1 MSELATQ
8 GLLTINQDL
17 STMHNP
23 SQQTSTSASL
33 TKSIIAA
40 LALVREQKPLVVN
53 ITNYVVMNN
62 TANALLAIGASPIMA
77 HSRQE
82 MAEMMQISGS
92 LVINIGTLDSEWIER
107 MLFAVEQANANNKPI
122 VLDPVGCGASI
133 LRTQTARTLAAKANN
148 LIIRGNASEIITLA
162 GETSQTKG
170 VDALDSSDTALT
182 AAHYLVA
189 HYHANVVIS
198 GEVDYI
204 VTASQTISLSNGHHM
219 MPYVTGMGCSL
230 TALTGAFAAI
240 GETSGLAAAAIYAIA
255 GEIAAEQS
263 SGPASLQLNIID
275 SLYQLNDDQI
285 RQRLNIAVVA

>member
-1 MSELATQ
+1 
-8 GLLTINQDL
+8 
-17 STMHNP
+17 MHNP
-23 SQQTSTSASL
+23 SQQTPTSASL
-33 TKSIIAA
+33 TESIIAA

-82 MAEMMQISGS
+82 MAEMMHIAGS

-122 VLDPVGCGASI
+122 VLDPVGCGASV
-133 LRTQTARTLAAKANN
+133 LRTQTARTLAANANN
-148 LIIRGNASEIITLA
+148 LIIRGNASEIIALA
-162 GETSQTKG
+162 GEASQTKG
-170 VDALDSSDTALT
+170 VDALDSSDTAL
-182 AAHYLVA
+182 AAAQALVA
-189 HYHANVVIS
+189 QYHANVVIS
-198 GEVDYI
+198 GEVDYV

-240 GETSGLAAAAIYAIA
+240 GETSGLAATAIYAIA

-263 SGPASLQLNIID
+263 AGPASLQLNIID
-275 SLYQLNDDQI
+275 GLYHISAEQI
-285 RQRLNIAVVA
+285 CQRLNMGVVA

>member
-1 MSELATQ
+1 
-8 GLLTINQDL
+8 
-17 STMHNP
+17 MHNP
-23 SQQTSTSASL
+23 SQQTPTSASL
-33 TKSIIAA
+33 TESIIAA

-82 MAEMMQISGS
+82 MAEMMHIAGS

-122 VLDPVGCGASI
+122 VLDPVGCGASV
-133 LRTQTARTLAAKANN
+133 LRTQTARTLAANANN
-148 LIIRGNASEIITLA
+148 LIIRGNASEIIALA
-162 GETSQTKG
+162 GEASQTKG
-170 VDALDSSDTALT
+170 VDALDSSDTAL
-182 AAHYLVA
+182 AAAQALVA
-189 HYHANVVIS
+189 QYHANVVIS
-198 GEVDYI
+198 GEVDYV

-240 GETSGLAAAAIYAIA
+240 GETSGLAATAIYAIA
-255 GEIAAEQS
+255 GEIAAEKS

-275 SLYQLNDDQI
+275 GLYQISAEQI
-285 RQRLNIAVVA
+285 CQRLNMGVVA

>member
-1 MSELATQ
+1 
-8 GLLTINQDL
+8 
-17 STMHNP
+17 MHNP
-23 SQQTSTSASL
+23 SQQTPTSASL
-33 TKSIIAA
+33 TESIIAA
-40 LALVREQKPLVVN
+40 LTLVREQKPLVVN

-82 MAEMMQISGS
+82 MAEMMHIAGS
-92 LVINIGTLDSEWIER
+92 LVINIGTLDSEWIDR

-122 VLDPVGCGASI
+122 VLDPVGCGASV

-148 LIIRGNASEIITLA
+148 LIIRGNASEIIALA
-162 GETSQTKG
+162 GEASQTKG
-170 VDALDSSDTALT
+170 VDALDSSDTAL
-182 AAHYLVA
+182 AAAQVLVSQ
-189 HYHANVVIS
+189 YHANVVIS
-198 GEVDYI
+198 GEVDYV

-240 GETSGLAAAAIYAIA
+240 GETSGLAATAIYAIA

-263 SGPASLQLNIID
+263 AGPASLQLNIID
-275 SLYQLNDDQI
+275 GLYHISAEQI
-285 RQRLNIAVVA
+285 CQRLNMDVVA

>member
-1 MSELATQ
+1 
-8 GLLTINQDL
+8 
-17 STMHNP
+17 MHNP
-23 SQQTSTSASL
+23 SQQTPTSASL
-33 TKSIIAA
+33 TESIIAA

-82 MAEMMQISGS
+82 MAEMMHIAGS

-122 VLDPVGCGASI
+122 VLDPVGCGASV

-148 LIIRGNASEIITLA
+148 LIIRGNASEIIALA
-162 GETSQTKG
+162 GEASQTKG
-170 VDALDSSDTALT
+170 VDALDSSDTAL
-182 AAHYLVA
+182 AAAQVLVA
-189 HYHANVVIS
+189 QYHANVVIS
-198 GEVDYI
+198 GEVDYV

-240 GETSGLAAAAIYAIA
+240 GETSGLAATAIYAIA

-263 SGPASLQLNIID
+263 AGPASLQLNIID
-275 SLYQLNDDQI
+275 GLYQISAEQI
-285 RQRLNIAVVA
+285 CQRLNMGVVA

>member
-1 MSELATQ
+1 
-8 GLLTINQDL
+8 
-17 STMHNP
+17 MHNP
-23 SQQTSTSASL
+23 SQQTPTSASL
-33 TKSIIAA
+33 TERIIAA

-82 MAEMMQISGS
+82 MAEMMHIAGS

-122 VLDPVGCGASI
+122 VLDPVGCGASV

-148 LIIRGNASEIITLA
+148 LIIRGNASEIIALA
-162 GETSQTKG
+162 GDASQTKG
-170 VDALDSSDTALT
+170 VDALDSSDTAL
-182 AAHYLVA
+182 AAAQVLVA
-189 HYHANVVIS
+189 QYHANVVIS
-198 GEVDYI
+198 GEVDYV

-240 GETSGLAAAAIYAIA
+240 GETSGLAATAIYAIA

-263 SGPASLQLNIID
+263 AGPASLQLNIID
-275 SLYQLNDDQI
+275 GLYQISAEQI
-285 RQRLNIAVVA
+285 CQRLNMDVVA

>member
-1 MSELATQ
+1 
-8 GLLTINQDL
+8 
-17 STMHNP
+17 MHNP
-23 SQQTSTSASL
+23 SQQTPTSASL
-33 TKSIIAA
+33 TESIIAV

-82 MAEMMQISGS
+82 MAEMMHIAGS

-122 VLDPVGCGASI
+122 VLDPVGCGASV
-133 LRTQTARTLAAKANN
+133 LRTQTARTLAANANN
-148 LIIRGNASEIITLA
+148 LIIRGNASEIIALA
-162 GETSQTKG
+162 GEASQTKG
-170 VDALDSSDTALT
+170 VDALDSSDTAL
-182 AAHYLVA
+182 AAAQALVA
-189 HYHANVVIS
+189 QYHANVVIS
-198 GEVDYI
+198 GEVDYV

-240 GETSGLAAAAIYAIA
+240 GETSGLAATAIYAIA
-255 GEIAAEQS
+255 GEIAAKQS
-263 SGPASLQLNIID
+263 AGPASLQLNIID
-275 SLYQLNDDQI
+275 VLYQISAEQI
-285 RQRLNIAVVA
+285 CQRLNMDVVA

>member
-1 MSELATQ
+1 
-8 GLLTINQDL
+8 
-17 STMHNP
+17 MHNP
-23 SQQTSTSASL
+23 SQQTPTSASL
-33 TKSIIAA
+33 TESIIAA

-82 MAEMMQISGS
+82 MAEMMHIAGS

-122 VLDPVGCGASI
+122 VLDPVGCGASV
-133 LRTQTARTLAAKANN
+133 LRTQTARTLAANANN
-148 LIIRGNASEIITLA
+148 LIIRGNASEIIALA
-162 GETSQTKG
+162 GEASQTKG
-170 VDALDSSDTALT
+170 VDALDSSDTAL
-182 AAHYLVA
+182 AAAQVLVA
-189 HYHANVVIS
+189 QYHANVVIS
-198 GEVDYI
+198 GEVDYV

-240 GETSGLAAAAIYAIA
+240 GETSGLAATAIYAIA

-263 SGPASLQLNIID
+263 AGPASLQLNIID
-275 SLYQLNDDQI
+275 GLYHISAEQI
-285 RQRLNIAVVA
+285 CQRLNMDVVA

>member
-1 MSELATQ
+1 MSGLATQ
-8 GLLTINQDL
+8 RLSTINQEL

-23 SQQTSTSASL
+23 SQQALNPSSL
-33 TKSIIAA
+33 TANIITA
-40 LALVREQKPLVVN
+40 LALVRKQKPLVVN

-122 VLDPVGCGASI
+122 ILDPVGCGASV

-148 LIIRGNASEIITLA
+148 LIIRGNASEIIALA

-182 AAHYLVA
+182 AAQVLVTQ
-189 HYHANVVIS
+189 YHANVVIS

-240 GETSGLAAAAIYAIA
+240 GETSGLAATAIYAIA
-255 GEIAAEQS
+255 GEIAAAQS
-263 SGPASLQLNIID
+263 AGPASLQLNIID
-275 SLYQLNDDQI
+275 SLYQINAEQI
-285 RQRLNIAVVA
+285 RQRLNIAMVA

>member
-1 MSELATQ
+1 
-8 GLLTINQDL
+8 
-17 STMHNP
+17 MHNS
-23 SQQTSTSASL
+23 SQHTATSASL
-33 TKSIIAA
+33 TESIITA
-40 LALVREQKPLVVN
+40 LTLVREQKPLVVN

-82 MAEMMQISGS
+82 MAEMMHIAGS
-92 LVINIGTLDSEWIER
+92 LVINIGTLDNEWIER

-122 VLDPVGCGASI
+122 VLDPVGCGASV
-133 LRTQTARTLAAKANN
+133 LRTQTARTLAANANN
-148 LIIRGNASEIITLA
+148 LIIRGNASEIIALA

-182 AAHYLVA
+182 AAQALVA
-189 HYHANVVIS
+189 QYHANVVIS
-198 GEVDYI
+198 GEVDYV
-204 VTASQTISLSNGHHM
+204 VTASHTISLSNGHQM

-240 GETSGLAAAAIYAIA
+240 GETSGLAATAIYAIA

-263 SGPASLQLNIID
+263 AGPASLQLNIID
-275 SLYQLNDDQI
+275 GLYHISAEQI
-285 RQRLNIAVVA
+285 QQRLNMAVVAS

>member
-1 MSELATQ
+1 
-8 GLLTINQDL
+8 
-17 STMHNP
+17 MHNP
-23 SQQTSTSASL
+23 SQQTPTSASL
-33 TKSIIAA
+33 TESIIAA
-40 LALVREQKPLVVN
+40 LALVREQRPLVVN

-82 MAEMMQISGS
+82 MAEMMHIAGS

-122 VLDPVGCGASI
+122 VLDPVGCGASV

-148 LIIRGNASEIITLA
+148 LIIRGNASEIIALA
-162 GETSQTKG
+162 GEASQTKG
-170 VDALDSSDTALT
+170 VDALDSSDTAL
-182 AAHYLVA
+182 AAAQALVA
-189 HYHANVVIS
+189 QYHANVVIS
-198 GEVDYI
+198 GEVDYV

-240 GETSGLAAAAIYAIA
+240 GETSGLAATAIYAIA

-263 SGPASLQLNIID
+263 AGPASLQLNIID
-275 SLYQLNDDQI
+275 VLYQISAEQI
-285 RQRLNIAVVA
+285 CQRLNMDVVA

>member
-1 MSELATQ
+1 
-8 GLLTINQDL
+8 
-17 STMHNP
+17 MHNP
-23 SQQTSTSASL
+23 SQQTPTSASL
-33 TKSIIAA
+33 TESIIAA

-82 MAEMMQISGS
+82 MAEMMHIAGS
-92 LVINIGTLDSEWIER
+92 LVINIGTLDSKWIKR

-122 VLDPVGCGASI
+122 VLDPVGCGASV

-148 LIIRGNASEIITLA
+148 LIIRGNASEIIALA
-162 GETSQTKG
+162 GDASQTKG
-170 VDALDSSDTALT
+170 VDALDSSDTAL
-182 AAHYLVA
+182 AAAQVLVA
-189 HYHANVVIS
+189 QYHANVVIS
-198 GEVDYI
+198 GEVDYV

-240 GETSGLAAAAIYAIA
+240 GETSGLVATAIYAIA
-255 GEIAAEQS
+255 GEIAAAQS
-263 SGPASLQLNIID
+263 AGPASLQLNIID
-275 SLYQLNDDQI
+275 SLYQISAEQI
-285 RQRLNIAVVA
+285 CQRLNIAVVA

>member
-1 MSELATQ
+1 
-8 GLLTINQDL
+8 
-17 STMHNP
+17 MHNP
-23 SQQTSTSASL
+23 SQQTPTSASL
-33 TKSIIAA
+33 TERIIAA

-82 MAEMMQISGS
+82 MAEMMHIAGS

-122 VLDPVGCGASI
+122 VLDPVGCGASV
-133 LRTQTARTLAAKANN
+133 LRTQTARTLAANANN
-148 LIIRGNASEIITLA
+148 LIIRGNASEIIALA
-162 GETSQTKG
+162 GDASQTKG
-170 VDALDSSDTALT
+170 VDALDSSDTAL
-182 AAHYLVA
+182 AAAQVLVA
-189 HYHANVVIS
+189 QYHANVVIS
-198 GEVDYI
+198 GEVDYV

-240 GETSGLAAAAIYAIA
+240 GETSGLAATAIYAIA

-263 SGPASLQLNIID
+263 AGPASLQLNIID
-275 SLYQLNDDQI
+275 GLYQINAEQI
-285 RQRLNIAVVA
+285 CQRLNMGVVA

>member
-1 MSELATQ
+1 
-8 GLLTINQDL
+8 
-17 STMHNP
+17 MHNP
-23 SQQTSTSASL
+23 SQQTPTSASL
-33 TKSIIAA
+33 TESIIAA

-82 MAEMMQISGS
+82 MAEMMHIAGS

-122 VLDPVGCGASI
+122 VLDPVGSGASV

-148 LIIRGNASEIITLA
+148 LIIRGNASEIIALA
-162 GETSQTKG
+162 GEASQTKG
-170 VDALDSSDTALT
+170 VDALDSSDTAL
-182 AAHYLVA
+182 AAAQVLVA
-189 HYHANVVIS
+189 QYHANVVIS
-198 GEVDYI
+198 GEVDYV

-240 GETSGLAAAAIYAIA
+240 GETSGLAATAIYAIA

-263 SGPASLQLNIID
+263 AGPASLQLNIID
-275 SLYQLNDDQI
+275 GLYHISAEQI
-285 RQRLNIAVVA
+285 CQRLNMDVVA

>member
-1 MSELATQ
+1 
-8 GLLTINQDL
+8 
-17 STMHNP
+17 MHNS
-23 SQQTSTSASL
+23 SQHTATSASL
-33 TKSIIAA
+33 TESIITA

-82 MAEMMQISGS
+82 MAEMMHIAGS
-92 LVINIGTLDSEWIER
+92 LVINIGTLDSEWIQR

-122 VLDPVGCGASI
+122 VLDPVGCGASV
-133 LRTQTARTLAAKANN
+133 LRTQTARTLAANTNN
-148 LIIRGNASEIITLA
+148 LIIRGNASEIIALA
-162 GETSQTKG
+162 GEASQTKG

-182 AAHYLVA
+182 AAQALVA
-189 HYHANVVIS
+189 QYQANVVIS
-198 GEVDYI
+198 GEVDYV
-204 VTASQTISLSNGHHM
+204 VTASQTISLRNGHHM

-240 GETSGLAAAAIYAIA
+240 GETSGLAATAIYAIV

-263 SGPASLQLNIID
+263 AGPASLQLNIID
-275 SLYQLNDDQI
+275 GLYHISAEQI
-285 RQRLNIAVVA
+285 QQRLNMAVVAS

>member
-1 MSELATQ
+1 
-8 GLLTINQDL
+8 
-17 STMHNP
+17 MHNP
-23 SQQTSTSASL
+23 SQQTPTSASL
-33 TKSIIAA
+33 TESIIAA

-82 MAEMMQISGS
+82 MAEMMHIAGS

-122 VLDPVGCGASI
+122 VLDPVGCGASV
-133 LRTQTARTLAAKANN
+133 LRTQTARTLAANANN
-148 LIIRGNASEIITLA
+148 LIIRGNASEIIALA
-162 GETSQTKG
+162 GEASQTKG
-170 VDALDSSDTALT
+170 VDALDSSDTAL
-182 AAHYLVA
+182 AAAQALVA
-189 HYHANVVIS
+189 QYHANVVIS
-198 GEVDYI
+198 GEVDYV

-240 GETSGLAAAAIYAIA
+240 GETSGLAATAIYAIA
-255 GEIAAEQS
+255 GEIAAEKS
-263 SGPASLQLNIID
+263 AGPASLQLNIID
-275 SLYQLNDDQI
+275 VLYHISAEQI
-285 RQRLNIAVVA
+285 CQRLNMDVVA

>member
-1 MSELATQ
+1 
-8 GLLTINQDL
+8 
-17 STMHNP
+17 MHNP

-122 VLDPVGCGASI
+122 ILDPVGCGASV
-133 LRTQTARTLAAKANN
+133 LRTQTARILAAKANN
-148 LIIRGNASEIITLA
+148 LIIRGNASEIIALA

-182 AAHYLVA
+182 AAQVLVTQ
-189 HYHANVVIS
+189 YHANVVIS
-198 GEVDYI
+198 GEVDYV

-240 GETSGLAAAAIYAIA
+240 GEISGLAATAIYAIA
-255 GEIAAEQS
+255 GEIAAAQS
-263 SGPASLQLNIID
+263 AGPASLQLNIID
-275 SLYQLNDDQI
+275 SLYQISAEQI
-285 RQRLNIAVVA
+285 CQRLNIAVVA

>member
-1 MSELATQ
+1 
-8 GLLTINQDL
+8 
-17 STMHNP
+17 MHNP
-23 SQQTSTSASL
+23 SQQTPTSASL
-33 TKSIIAA
+33 TERIIAA

-82 MAEMMQISGS
+82 MAEMMHIAGS

-122 VLDPVGCGASI
+122 VLDPVGCGASV

-148 LIIRGNASEIITLA
+148 LIIRGNASEIIALA
-162 GETSQTKG
+162 GEASQTKG
-170 VDALDSSDTALT
+170 VDALDSSDTAL
-182 AAHYLVA
+182 AAAQALVA
-189 HYHANVVIS
+189 QYHANVVIS
-198 GEVDYI
+198 GEVDYV

-240 GETSGLAAAAIYAIA
+240 GETSGLAATAIYAIA

-263 SGPASLQLNIID
+263 AGPASLQLNIID
-275 SLYQLNDDQI
+275 GLYHISAEQI
-285 RQRLNIAVVA
+285 CQRLNMGVVA

>member
-1 MSELATQ
+1 
-8 GLLTINQDL
+8 
-17 STMHNP
+17 MHNP
-23 SQQTSTSASL
+23 SQQTPTSTSL
-33 TKSIIAA
+33 TESIIAA

-82 MAEMMQISGS
+82 MAEMMHIAGS

-122 VLDPVGCGASI
+122 VLDPVGCGASV
-133 LRTQTARTLAAKANN
+133 LRTQTARTLAANANN
-148 LIIRGNASEIITLA
+148 LIIRGNASEIIALA

-170 VDALDSSDTALT
+170 VDALDSSDTAL
-182 AAHYLVA
+182 AAAQALVA
-189 HYHANVVIS
+189 QYHANVVIS
-198 GEVDYI
+198 GEVDYV

-240 GETSGLAAAAIYAIA
+240 GEISGLAATAIYAIA
-255 GEIAAEQS
+255 GEIAAKQS
-263 SGPASLQLNIID
+263 AGPASLQLNIID
-275 SLYQLNDDQI
+275 ILYHISAEQI
-285 RQRLNIAVVA
+285 CQRLNMDVVAS

>member
-1 MSELATQ
+1 
-8 GLLTINQDL
+8 
-17 STMHNP
+17 MHNP
-23 SQQTSTSASL
+23 SQQTPTSASL
-33 TKSIIAA
+33 TESIIAA

-82 MAEMMQISGS
+82 MAEMMHIARS

-122 VLDPVGCGASI
+122 VLDPVGCGASV

-148 LIIRGNASEIITLA
+148 LIIRGNASEIIALA
-162 GETSQTKG
+162 GEASQTKG
-170 VDALDSSDTALT
+170 VDALDSSDTAL
-182 AAHYLVA
+182 AAAQALVTQ
-189 HYHANVVIS
+189 YHANVVIS
-198 GEVDYI
+198 GEVDYV

-240 GETSGLAAAAIYAIA
+240 GETSGLAATAIYAIA

-263 SGPASLQLNIID
+263 AGPASLQLNIID
-275 SLYQLNDDQI
+275 GLYHISAEQI
-285 RQRLNIAVVA
+285 CQRLNMDVVA